1 MVAVI
6 YASLSAL
13 WIVWLS
19 LYAIKS
25 RQKHRVLFGDGGNA
39 ELQAALGA
47 HSNATHYIPIALIL
61 LFALEYNGAA
71 VWLVHAFGVALLGG
85 RVIHAHGLLAKKFR
99 HRVVGM
105 QVTLYTLIGLALV
118 NMVYLPYRNVLPSWP
133 SF

>member
-13 WIVWLS
+13 LIVWLS
-19 LYAIKS
+19 LNAIKS

-47 HSNATHYIPIALIL
+47 HSNATQYIPIALIL

-71 VWLVHAFGVALLGG
+71 VWLVHGFGLALIGG
-85 RVIHAHGLLAKKFR
+85 RVVHAHGLLAKKFR
-99 HRVVGM
+99 HRVLGM
-105 QVTLYTLIGLALV
+105 QVTLVTIIGLALV
-118 NMVYLPYRNVLPSWP
+118 NVVYLPYGNMLPSWP
-133 SF
+133 PF